1 MKHAGNISK
10 FSRRTVNCFI
20 GTKPVQIPKTPK
32 KPKNKKKKGKNN
44 KIQQN
49 SSTSSPK
56 IQQLNTHEINITNDE
71 IKNKN
76 EEKIEKTDENGKEIK
91 FQNINNAGAESLK
104 LNEMTSIAE
113 SKTLEELL
121 KKPDTTNI
129 DIKQSGLMI
138 SETIESGK
146 IKGNGEQTEII
157 PINVEKSVKIE

>member
-1 MKHAGNISK
+1 MKYAGNISK

-32 KPKNKKKKGKNN
+32 KTKNKKKKGK
-44 KIQQN
+44 KIKMQQN

-56 IQQLNTHEINITNDE
+56 IQQLNTHEINITSDE

-76 EEKIEKTDENGKEIK
+76 QETIEKTDENGKEIK
-91 FQNINNAGAESLK
+91 LQNINNAAESLK

-138 SETIESGK
+138 SETIDNGK
-146 IKGNGEQTEII
+146 IKANGEQTELI